1 MYHFHKKSS
10 KNYRHRFMSHFV
22 DLNNTYPAGIEFC
35 IFIQRPAIKPAPIE
49 SGQNFAFIYAAPS
62 INAAELDS
70 KCI

>member
-1 MYHFHKKSS
+1 
-10 KNYRHRFMSHFV
+10 MSHFV